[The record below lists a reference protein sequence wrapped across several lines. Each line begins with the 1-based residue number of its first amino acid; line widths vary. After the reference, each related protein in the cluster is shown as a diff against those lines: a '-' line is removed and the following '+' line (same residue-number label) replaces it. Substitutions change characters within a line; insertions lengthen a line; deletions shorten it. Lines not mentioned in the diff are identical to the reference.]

1 MATTKTVVEDVT
13 NVTVESSVSTSLT
26 IQPSTTAVSVSAISP
41 TDASSTAAQLSFVP
55 HNVITATNVQDALEQ
70 LADQY
75 FRSNDV
81 PDPTTTNLEEGDFFY
96 DLNDNQLKVY
106 RETSTNVFQFVPLAQ
121 ATGDMETVDAGSF

>member
-1 MATTKTVVEDVT
+1 MATTITVVEDVT
-13 NVTVESSVSTSLT
+13 
-26 IQPSTTAVSVSAISP
+26 QVSVSAVNPVASF
-41 TDASSTAAQLSFVP
+41 DASGLAFTP
-55 HNVITATNVQDALEQ
+55 HATITGTNIQDALAQ

-81 PDPTTTNLEEGDFFY
+81 PDPSTLNLEEGDFFY

>member
-1 MATTKTVVEDVT
+1 MATTITVVEDVT

-26 IQPSTTAVSVSAISP
+26 IQPSTTSVSLSAISP
-41 TDASSTAAQLSFVP
+41 ADASTSAAQLSFTP

>member
-1 MATTKTVVEDVT
+1 MATTITVVEDVT

-26 IQPSTTAVSVSAISP
+26 IQPSTTSVSVSAISP

-75 FRSNDV
+75 FRGNDV

>member
-1 MATTKTVVEDVT
+1 MATTITVVEDVT

-41 TDASSTAAQLSFVP
+41 ADASSTAAQLSFVP

-96 DLNDNQLKVY
+96 DLNNNQLKVY

>member
-1 MATTKTVVEDVT
+1 VNPV
-13 NVTVESSVSTSLT
+13 
-26 IQPSTTAVSVSAISP
+26 
-41 TDASSTAAQLSFVP
+41 ASFNAAGLSFNP
-55 HNVITATNVQDALEQ
+55 HATITGTNIQAALEQ

-81 PDPTTTNLEEGDFFY
+81 PSASAANLEEGDFFY

>member
-1 MATTKTVVEDVT
+1 MATTITVVEDVT

-26 IQPSTTAVSVSAISP
+26 IQPSTTSVSVSAISP
-41 TDASSTAAQLSFVP
+41 ADASTSAAQLSFTP

>member
-1 MATTKTVVEDVT
+1 MATTITVVED
-13 NVTVESSVSTSLT
+13 
-26 IQPSTTAVSVSAISP
+26 ITTVSVSAIAPS
-41 TDASSTAAQLSFVP
+41 DASVNASSLSFEP
-55 HNVITATNVQDALEQ
+55 HNVITATDVQTALEQ

-75 FRSNDV
+75 FRGNDV
-81 PDPTTTNLEEGDFFY
+81 PNPSTTNLEEGDFFY

>member
-1 MATTKTVVEDVT
+1 MATTITVVEDVT

>member
-1 MATTKTVVEDVT
+1 MATTITVVEDVT

-41 TDASSTAAQLSFVP
+41 ADASSTAAQLSFVP

>member
-1 MATTKTVVEDVT
+1 MATTITVVEDVT

-26 IQPSTTAVSVSAISP
+26 IQPSTTSVSVSAISP
-41 TDASSTAAQLSFVP
+41 ADASTSAAQLSFTP

-121 ATGDMETVDAGSF
+121 ATGDMDTVDAGSF

>member
-1 MATTKTVVEDVT
+1 MATTITVVEDVT

-26 IQPSTTAVSVSAISP
+26 IQPSTTSVSVSAISP
-41 TDASSTAAQLSFVP
+41 ADASTSAAQLSFTP

-75 FRSNDV
+75 FRGNDV

>member
-1 MATTKTVVEDVT
+1 MATTITVVEDVT
-13 NVTVESSVSTSLT
+13 NVTVESSVATALT
-26 IQPSTTAVSVSAISP
+26 IEEDVTTVSVSAISP
-41 TDASSTAAQLSFVP
+41 SAASSSAATLSFTP

-75 FRSNDV
+75 FRGNDV

-106 RETSTNVFQFVPLAQ
+106 RETSTNNFEFVVLAQ
-121 ATGDMETVDAGSF
+121 ATGDMEVVDAGSF

>member
-1 MATTKTVVEDVT
+1 MTTTITVVEDVT

>member
-1 MATTKTVVEDVT
+1 MATTITVVEDVT

-26 IQPSTTAVSVSAISP
+26 IQPSTTSVSVSAISP